1 MEQNNV
7 PTQMIK
13 AGQKGTLINCVR
25 LYPRIPSELKSFL
38 KR

>member
-13 AGQKGTLINCVR
+13 AGQKGMLINCVK
-25 LYPRIPSELKSFL
+25 LYPSIPSELKSFL
-38 KR
+38 K